1 MQLSSYIVWQI
12 NLITNPDP
20 NIKKYCNSLQNKG
33 HACMYT
39 VKLGASEH
47 FQIKKSLNTASLQS
61 WSSALKNTVITQTY
75 QRKKKVITHT
85 CFPEA
90 LDVRSCSWRASST
103 LWTAALA
110 FSISARAKAL
120 SSSTSFLASSDAY
133 KWI

>member
-1 MQLSSYIVWQI
+1 MQLSSYILQQI

-33 HACMYT
+33 HACIYT

-47 FQIKKSLNTASLQS
+47 FQIKKRPEYCII
-61 WSSALKNTVITQTY
+61 TVMIKCSKKY
-75 QRKKKVITHT
+75 SNNINLPKKKKVITHT

-133 KWI
+133 KRI

>member
-47 FQIKKSLNTASLQS
+47 FQIKKRPEYCIITVMIKCSKKYSNNTNLP
-61 WSSALKNTVITQTY
+61 K
-75 QRKKKVITHT
+75 KKKVITHT